1 VDAAATEAAT
11 PPDRATDRATDRRQA
26 MIIGRTRA
34 RRHPDT
40 NGSYGARMAHL
51 PHPLRRFG
59 GAGAITNARR
69 ELDARRAQDD
79 VVDALI
85 ARLAPAS
92 EPARSAPV
100 ERPAATPRPTPR
112 QTPKRAA

>member
-1 VDAAATEAAT
+1 MNASRTEAAT
-11 PPDRATDRATDRRQA
+11 RPSGTTDGRQA
-26 MIIGRTRA
+26 MIIGPTRA

-40 NGSYGARMAHL
+40 YESYGARMAHL

-85 ARLAPAS
+85 ARLAPAAP
-92 EPARSAPV
+92 PARIAPP
-100 ERPAATPRPTPR
+100 ERPAAERRPTPR
-112 QTPKRAA
+112 HTPKRAA